1 MQEKEVGEN
10 LGSPLLMNMK
20 NTIQVNACRAK
31 QVRSCDAA
39 RSTQGTIRF
48 SIPDSG
54 VNPLLRHV
62 AATGWV
68 LPGKVTD
75 RPDKAWWKG
84 VQQAKR
90 YGLSDRAMTSAN
102 NEALTGMWT
111 LMVDCHRKQ
120 FLAMLEGK
128 TQLQIAQ
135 AAIERNSSIMAVRK
149 LETDILN
156 WATAFTYWISTQK
169 SFVKFLNGCLMKCLL
184 KEPEETPDG
193 IAPFS
198 PTRLGAPPIFI
209 TCNDWYNAIENVS
222 GAGVSKAM
230 HEFASMLNQLGKKLD
245 EEKRQRLKVEYLAKD
260 LEKRVKTLYEES
272 GMNWEQYVLSN
283 NAAAAEVTT
292 ESGILIPDGLHVDLK
307 LMKNRLDDERA
318 RRMEAI
324 MQANDISSQG
334 FRAGLVRVFEALDG
348 FSGEMLKA
356 LEQVRFPKGEGGAD
370 LTGMWTFMV
379 DCHRKQFLAML
390 EAKAQFQA
398 IERNSSIMA
407 IRKLETD
414 SELVPAQRIRR
425 DARWTCALLSHKP
438 WAPPIFITC
447 NDWNNAIENVSEA
460 GVSNA
465 MHDFASML
473 NQLRKKLDEEKCQR
487 LKVEY
492 SAKDLEKRVKTL
504 YEESGTGWEQYVLPN
519 NAAATEVTTESGI
532 LIPDGLHVDLKPMRD
547 RLNEEKAR
555 HVETIMQ
562 VDSMLEPICSLNV
575 I

>member
-1 MQEKEVGEN
+1 MDEERLRGIYAKEQKKLKKLDDRGVESSKIDATYNSIEK
-10 LGSPLLMNMK
+10 LLLK
-20 NTIQVNACRAK
+20 IKVAVSTV
-31 QVRSCDAA
+31 DAISK
-39 RSTQGTIRF
+39 RI
-48 SIPDSG
+48 
-54 VNPLLRHV
+54 NKLRDEELRPRLNELILRKY
-62 AATGWV
+62 AV
-68 LPGKVTD
+68 LNSDCLSQCTSWSVWTSS
-75 RPDKAWWKG
+75 KG
-84 VQQAKR
+84 
-90 YGLSDRAMTSAN
+90 D
-102 NEALTGMWT
+102 LTGMWT
-111 LMVDCHRKQ
+111 FMVDCHQKQ

-307 LMKNRLDDERA
+307 NRLDDERA
-318 RRMEAI
+318 RRTEAI
-324 MQANDISSQG
+324 MQANDIASQG

-356 LEQVRFPKGEGGAD
+356 LEQVRFPKGEGGTD
-370 LTGMWTFMV
+370 GMWTFMV

-398 IERNSSIMA
+398 IERNSSIMHSK
-407 IRKLETD
+407 IICQILKGVSYE
-414 SELVPAQRIRR
+414 VPAQRIRR
-425 DARWTCALLSHKP
+425 DARWTCALLSYKP

-532 LIPDGLHVDLKPMRD
+532 LIPDGLHVDLKPMRN

-555 HVETIMQ
+555 HVEAIMQ
-562 VDSMLEPICSLNV
+562 VDGIASQGFRAGSAGF
-575 I
+575 

>member
-1 MQEKEVGEN
+1 
-10 LGSPLLMNMK
+10 
-20 NTIQVNACRAK
+20 
-31 QVRSCDAA
+31 
-39 RSTQGTIRF
+39 
-48 SIPDSG
+48 
-54 VNPLLRHV
+54 
-62 AATGWV
+62 
-68 LPGKVTD
+68 
-75 RPDKAWWKG
+75 
-84 VQQAKR
+84 
-90 YGLSDRAMTSAN
+90 
-102 NEALTGMWT
+102 MWT
-111 LMVDCHRKQ
+111 FMVDCHRKQ

-135 AAIERNSSIMAVRK
+135 AAIERNSSVMAVRK

-272 GMNWEQYVLSN
+272 RMNWEQYVLSN

-307 LMKNRLDDERA
+307 PMKNRLDDERA
-318 RRMEAI
+318 RRTEAI
-324 MQANDISSQG
+324 MQANDIASQG

-356 LEQVRFPKGEGGAD
+356 LEQVRFPKGEGG
-370 LTGMWTFMV
+370 T
-379 DCHRKQFLAML
+379 
-390 EAKAQFQA
+390 E
-398 IERNSSIMA
+398 
-407 IRKLETD
+407 
-414 SELVPAQRIRR
+414 IRR
-425 DARWTCALLSHKP
+425 DARWTCALLSDKP

-532 LIPDGLHVDLKPMRD
+532 LIPDGLHVDLKPMRN

-555 HVETIMQ
+555 HVEAIMQ
-562 VDSMLEPICSLNV
+562 VDGIASQGFRAGSAGF
-575 I
+575 